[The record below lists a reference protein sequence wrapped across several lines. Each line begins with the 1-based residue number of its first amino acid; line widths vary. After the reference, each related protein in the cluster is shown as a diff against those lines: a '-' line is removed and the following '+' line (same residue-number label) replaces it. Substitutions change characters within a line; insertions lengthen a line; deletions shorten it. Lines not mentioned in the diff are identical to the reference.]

1 MSDSF
6 SLFTLSLGN
15 LLPYSLSDTDTG
27 MIMKPGARLLA
38 VTAMLAM
45 TFAPL
50 SASAET
56 KSVEIHFEHGTI
68 SPLELSLV
76 AGETVMLVIKN
87 IGQTPVEFESR
98 LLHAE
103 KIIPSGKEVTVEL
116 KDPKPG
122 TYDFFDDF
130 HPSAGKGAIVV
141 K

>member
-1 MSDSF
+1 
-6 SLFTLSLGN
+6 
-15 LLPYSLSDTDTG
+15 
-27 MIMKPGARLLA
+27 MKLRVKLLA
-38 VTAMLAM
+38 VAATMVM

-50 SASAET
+50 SASAEI
-56 KSVEIHFEHGTI
+56 KSVEIHFENGKIT
-68 SPLELSLV
+68 PLELLLT
-76 AGETVMLVIKN
+76 AGETVELVIKN

-103 KIIPSGKEVTVEL
+103 KIIPAGKEFTVEL
-116 KDPKPG
+116 KEPKPG